1 MQELKPQNL
10 LAMEF
15 PLRYNQRIVPVEQ
28 RITWITDIYVK
39 NVSSI
44 FYGRHQGEKRFM
56 VELSTWWLRT
66 KNPEKDENAIS
77 SANFA
82 KTKNVKPG
90 TYGNIV

>member
-15 PLRYNQRIVPVEQ
+15 PLRYNQRIVSVEQ

-44 FYGRHQGEKRFM
+44 FYGRHQGEKK
-56 VELSTWWLRT
+56 V
-66 KNPEKDENAIS
+66 
-77 SANFA
+77 
-82 KTKNVKPG
+82 
-90 TYGNIV
+90 YGRA